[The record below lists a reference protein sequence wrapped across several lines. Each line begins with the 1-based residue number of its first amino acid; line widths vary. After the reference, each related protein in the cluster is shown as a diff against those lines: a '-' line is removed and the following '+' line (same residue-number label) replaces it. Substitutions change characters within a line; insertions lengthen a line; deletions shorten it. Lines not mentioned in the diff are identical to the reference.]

1 LLFASNLWAAAE
13 NSALTSFNLTCS
25 GSGGTNC
32 PSAAFD
38 DSFVTSQLNVPSGY
52 CPFGIESVE
61 VFTDIS
67 NPFISDLELAI
78 LSPQDTEVLLLADEC
93 GTFDDIAATF
103 SDEGGPVSCS
113 ATSPAIANKVQPLG
127 SLSVY
132 KGTSPTGTWTLGVLD
147 DDGLDFTT
155 INDWGLVVSCNIPRV
170 SISKISDGAE
180 PNTNGQFKITLTS
193 NDGLDT
199 PVTGTAP
206 VTGNL
211 LYTNNATKGT
221 DYTAPDT
228 FTIPS
233 GSSSITLD
241 IGVIDDTEVEDS
253 EYININ
259 IPQSSLSIGQR
270 FGLDANITITD
281 DDKYKFSIAKTTDA
295 AEPNTNG
302 QFTITMTP
310 KNALGVPME
319 GMITY
324 SGTATNG
331 TDYKDASTSFSIP
344 DGESTAVL
352 NFTVLDDTVIE
363 STETVIATISSLKD
377 PLGAIETATATA
389 NIADNDELD
398 YKLSIAKTTDG
409 QEPNSNGQFTV
420 TVSPANNSGNAING
434 TLIYTGTATK
444 DVDYRAPLSFSIPDG
459 ASSTTVPFEV
469 LDDNTVEGTETVT
482 AELSLVV
489 ATSARASSRAVSI
502 DSSAATATANIND
515 NDTAT
520 NYTLSIAK
528 AADGA
533 EPSTNGQFTVTVAPA
548 NSTGAAITGTVA
560 YSGTATNG
568 SDYSDAPTSFS
579 IADGASSVNL
589 DFKTID
595 DTAIEGNETVIAT
608 ISASS
613 TGTLGTASAT
623 ANLADNDSEASYS
636 VSISRTTDGA
646 EPSTNGSF
654 TVTLTPANTT
664 GTAINGSVAY
674 SGTATNGSDYSDAPT
689 SFSIADGAS
698 SVNLDFKTI
707 DDTAIEGNET
717 VIATISASSTG
728 TLGTASATANL
739 ADNDSEAN
747 YSVSIS
753 RTTDGAEPSTN
764 GQFTVTVAPANNTGA
779 AITGTVA
786 YSGTATN
793 GSDYHQAPSN
803 FSLPVGASSV
813 VLPFTVLDDNE
824 VEGTETVIATISVT
838 PTAASSRSASDSA
851 TAEAVTVS
859 SNIASA
865 NIEDNDTS
873 TAIPIFGPLGLIAL
887 LISLFWLGRRAKL

>member
-1 LLFASNLWAAAE
+1 
-13 NSALTSFNLTCS
+13 
-25 GSGGTNC
+25 
-32 PSAAFD
+32 
-38 DSFVTSQLNVPSGY
+38 
-52 CPFGIESVE
+52 
-61 VFTDIS
+61 
-67 NPFISDLELAI
+67 
-78 LSPQDTEVLLLADEC
+78 
-93 GTFDDIAATF
+93 
-103 SDEGGPVSCS
+103 
-113 ATSPAIANKVQPLG
+113 
-127 SLSVY
+127 
-132 KGTSPTGTWTLGVLD
+132 
-147 DDGLDFTT
+147 
-155 INDWGLVVSCNIPRV
+155 
-170 SISKISDGAE
+170 
-180 PNTNGQFKITLTS
+180 
-193 NDGLDT
+193 
-199 PVTGTAP
+199 
-206 VTGNL
+206 
-211 LYTNNATKGT
+211 
-221 DYTAPDT
+221 
-228 FTIPS
+228 
-233 GSSSITLD
+233 
-241 IGVIDDTEVEDS
+241 
-253 EYININ
+253 
-259 IPQSSLSIGQR
+259 
-270 FGLDANITITD
+270 
-281 DDKYKFSIAKTTDA
+281 
-295 AEPNTNG
+295 
-302 QFTITMTP
+302 MTP

-623 ANLADNDSEASYS
+623 ANLADNDSEA
-636 VSISRTTDGA
+636 
-646 EPSTNGSF
+646 
-654 TVTLTPANTT
+654 
-664 GTAINGSVAY
+664 
-674 SGTATNGSDYSDAPT
+674 
-689 SFSIADGAS
+689 
-698 SVNLDFKTI
+698 
-707 DDTAIEGNET
+707 
-717 VIATISASSTG
+717 
-728 TLGTASATANL
+728 
-739 ADNDSEAN
+739 N